1 MEKSSSRN
9 LESHK
14 NLITNAMCVMQSVN
28 EPLRNKKVKWKSSL
42 CDVTEGIDTALRFV
56 TTISHLKQGAANIEL
71 NAAVCQTTD
80 VGFLQPEKCF

>member
-14 NLITNAMCVMQSVN
+14 NLITNAMCVCSLSMSPS
-28 EPLRNKKVKWKSSL
+28 EIKKVKWKSSL

-71 NAAVCQTTD
+71 NAAVCQTAD
-80 VGFLQPEKCF
+80 VGFL